1 MQVLEVRNLVKQY
14 KTDNGNIRA
23 VSDVSLKVKKG
34 EFVSIIGKSGSGKTT
49 LLHLIGGLEKADSGE
64 IIIDSNDIKE
74 MNDERLSIFRRENIG
89 FIFQSYNLLPILNIQ
104 DNILLPLQLGG
115 KQIEINF
122 FHEIISMLGIEDKLK
137 NMPNELSGGEQQ
149 RVAIARALI
158 TKPSIVL
165 ADEPTGNLDPDTSE
179 NVLLLLKNMKK
190 KFEQTLIM
198 VTHNKLIS
206 KMADRRI
213 CMDKGKIISVEQ

>member
-179 NVLLLLKNMKK
+179 NVLLLLKNMEK
-190 KFEQTLIM
+190 KFKQTLIM

>member
-14 KTDNGNIRA
+14 KTDNGSIRA

-74 MNDERLSIFRRENIG
+74 MNDEKLSIFRRENIG
-89 FIFQSYNLLPILNIQ
+89 FIFQNYNLLPILDIQ

-115 KQIEINF
+115 KQMEINF

-179 NVLLLLKNMKK
+179 NVLLLLKNMER

-213 CMDKGKIISVEQ
+213 CMDKGKIINVEQ